1 VFILLGWADEVGATN
16 RCAAWNQGGR
26 GKCLG
31 TSGSGTA
38 FANGR
43 RYPRE
48 PRGNPNPKLTMLKSL
63 KTLVAAALCLLTANL
78 AAAEPLKIA
87 YSDWPGFTILE
98 VAKQKGWF
106 KEAGVDV
113 ELLWFDYLPSIDAFA
128 AGKVDAV
135 TVVSTDALVTGA
147 NGAKSKF
154 IAVLDY
160 SDGNDMIIGK
170 PGITSIKD
178 LKGQKIGLEATLVE
192 HLLLLKALEAN
203 GMKQSDVEIVNTAT
217 NDTPQTLAS
226 GNVAAVGAWYPVSGQ
241 ALKQVAGSKK
251 LFTSADAK
259 GLIYDVLAVNPVSL
273 GKRKSD
279 WEKVVKVFYKCVDYI
294 QDPKTKD
301 EAIKIMAAKVGAK
314 PEEYAENI
322 PGTHFM
328 TLAEAKTALKKG
340 KGLDSLYGSI
350 VVGNQFNLE
359 NKVYK
364 VSQKAEDY
372 VAPSIVNGMK

>member
-1 VFILLGWADEVGATN
+1 MF
-16 RCAAWNQGGR
+16 
-26 GKCLG
+26 
-31 TSGSGTA
+31 
-38 FANGR
+38 
-43 RYPRE
+43 
-48 PRGNPNPKLTMLKSL
+48 KSL
-63 KTLVAAALCLLTANL
+63 KTLVASALL
-78 AAAEPLKIA
+78 ALAVTVHSAEPLKIA

-113 ELLWFDYLPSIDAFA
+113 EMLWFDYLPSIDAFA

-135 TVVSTDALVTGA
+135 TVVGTDALVAGA

-154 IAVLDY
+154 IAILDY

-170 PGITSIKD
+170 PGINSIKD
-178 LKGQKIGLEATLVE
+178 LKGQKIGLEVTLVE

-203 GMKQSDVEIVNTAT
+203 GMKQSDVELVNTAT

-226 GNVAAVGAWYPVSGQ
+226 GNVSAVAAWYPVSGQ

-251 LFTSADAK
+251 LFTSSDAK

-273 GKRKSD
+273 GKRKAD
-279 WEKVVKVFYKCVDYI
+279 WEKVVKVYYKCVDYI
-294 QDPKTKD
+294 MDPKTKD
-301 EAIKIMAAKVGAK
+301 DAVKIMAAKVGAK

-328 TLAEAKTALKKG
+328 TLSEAKAAMKKG
-340 KGLDSLYGSI
+340 KGLDSLYGSLTI
-350 VVGNQFNLE
+350 GNQFNLD

-364 VSQKAEDY
+364 ASQKPEDY
-372 VAPSIVNGMK
+372 VAPSIVTGLK